1 MRALVLIAA
10 ALLASSAWASSA
22 WAQQP
27 PPAEPDPVYVALGRM
42 LSEAQQREA
51 SALIAAEGQR
61 RLAVEAQRRATEAE
75 GKLRAQ
81 EMPK

>member
-10 ALLASSAWASSA
+10 TLLALPA

-42 LSEAQQREA
+42 LVEAQQREA

-81 EMPK
+81 ESAK